1 MIPEKILNKM
11 SKDGREQTI
20 MIEGELRNI
29 KLQLSELDQV
39 VKWFNKND
47 ICQGLFDSRNVYEEE
62 TEGK

>member
-1 MIPEKILNKM
+1 M